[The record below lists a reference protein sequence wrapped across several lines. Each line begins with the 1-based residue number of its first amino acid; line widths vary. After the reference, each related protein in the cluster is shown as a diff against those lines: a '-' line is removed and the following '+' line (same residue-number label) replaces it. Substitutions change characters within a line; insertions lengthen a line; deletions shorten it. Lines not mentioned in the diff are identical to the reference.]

1 MAVDIVIP
9 EVGESI
15 TEGTITTWYVKVGD
29 AVEVDQPLFE
39 LETDKISTDVPSPS
53 AGVITEIVSG
63 DGEDVMIGATVARLD
78 TDAAGAAPKAE
89 AKQEQK
95 GKPNTEATAEATP
108 KEANTKESANAA
120 SAPEPQHPAGGGDR
134 PLPPASRKLIEEHGL
149 DASRI
154 QGSGKDGQILKGD
167 VLAYIDQQGTS
178 EQAQMS
184 TLAATSPVAVP
195 DARKSSASGTPRSS
209 APPPAPAGGRSTRRV
224 PMSRLRRRIAERLK
238 EVQNTAAI
246 LTTFNEVDMKPVMDL
261 RNTYKQAFQDRHGVK
276 LGFMSFFVKAAIE
289 ALKEFP
295 AVNGSI
301 DGTDIVYN
309 DFYDIGIAVSS
320 DRGLVV
326 PVVRDADRLSFA
338 EVEKGI
344 GDLAVAAR
352 DGNLSLDQLSG
363 GTFTITNGG
372 TFGSMLSTPI
382 LNAPQSAILGMH
394 NIVKRPWVVGD
405 SIEIRPI
412 MYVALSY
419 DHRIIDGAQAVRF
432 LVKIKEILEDPARL
446 LLEV

>member
-89 AKQEQK
+89 AKPAE
-95 GKPNTEATAEATP
+95 KP
-108 KEANTKESANAA
+108 
-120 SAPEPQHPAGGGDR
+120 APEAKAAPKAEPKPEPAAAKDAPVGGGDR

-184 TLAATSPVAVP
+184 TLAATAPVSVP
-195 DARKSSASGTPRSS
+195 DARKGSASGTPRSS
-209 APPPAPAGGRSTRRV
+209 APPPAPTGGRSTRRV

-261 RNTYKQAFQDRHGVK
+261 RNTYKQAFLDRHGVK

-352 DGNLSLDQLSG
+352 DGNLSLEQLSG

-394 NIVKRPWVVGD
+394 NIVKRPWVVGN